1 MRRVKQISAG
11 LLLLVGFWCL
21 ARSLETG
28 LDRNP
33 NRLDKR
39 ETVLA
44 GILLGV
50 PAVGFGA
57 YLGLDAQLQKKRQER
72 DRLQAI
78 FFKLVKA
85 GKGKVAPLRFA
96 MEANLTGE
104 AAKAYLDERARIY
117 DADFQV
123 DDRGG
128 VFYYFHLGDV
138 DTQLLRPAPA
148 VTFDVILEAVPEY
161 KKREVVRT
169 VQKLTGLSW
178 KDVKAL
184 MRKLPQPIQKG
195 AAQTTAEDFKR
206 QLEAVGAQVVL
217 VLRD

>member
-1 MRRVKQISAG
+1 MRRAKQISAG
-11 LLLLVGFWCL
+11 LLLLGFWCL
-21 ARSLETG
+21 ARAAETG

-33 NRLDKR
+33 NRLDRR

-44 GILLGV
+44 GLLLGI
-50 PAVGFGA
+50 PAVGFGS
-57 YLGLDAQLQKKRQER
+57 YLGLDAYLQKKRQER
-72 DRLQAI
+72 DRLQGI

-96 MEANLTGE
+96 MEANLSGE
-104 AAKAYLDERARIY
+104 MAKAYLDERARIY

-123 DDRGG
+123 DEQGG
-128 VFYYFHLGDV
+128 VSYYFHLGDV
-138 DTQLLRPAPA
+138 DTRLLRPTPE

-178 KDVKAL
+178 KEVKAL
-184 MRKLPQPIQKG
+184 IRDVPQPIQRG
-195 AAQTTAEDFKR
+195 ASKQTAEEFR
-206 QLEAVGAQVVL
+206 RELEAVGAQVAL